1 MNTEKR
7 TTSIDG
13 QGIDE
18 ASAVA
23 REPVAPKQF
32 GVGGVEEERDWPLMT
47 HEEVGAV
54 LAGFRHRGRADY
66 PARRDPPDHGA
77 ENGTPLGPIAS
88 LCWHSPRQ
96 FASGALVD
104 TANGDTL
111 FVKRHHVSIRDVE
124 GLHEEHRFIAHLQS
138 RGVPVTDVLCTLTG
152 ATALRVD
159 DWTYEVHA
167 LAAGVDLY
175 RDSHSWSPFSH
186 ASHAYAAGRAL
197 ARLHRASADYMAP
210 ERTIRPL
217 MQSFRVIGAARLD
230 DALDAWIGAQPLLAQ
245 ALATRPWRADIAACI
260 APFHAALAPLLP
272 ALEPLWT
279 HGDWH
284 ASNLLW
290 SADAPDAQVR
300 TVLDFGLSDRTCA
313 VYDLAL
319 AIERN
324 TIEWLSFGEGGTHPV
339 YTDQIDAL
347 LNGYESLSPLSDV
360 AYAALCALLPIVHT
374 EFALSE
380 LAYFDGI
387 LHAPADG
394 EVAYTTYLLDHA
406 RWFAAGQGRTLLAW
420 MRTRRRV
427 DPHTAGSAEV

>member
-1 MNTEKR
+1 MPA
-7 TTSIDG
+7 
-13 QGIDE
+13 
-18 ASAVA
+18 ASP
-23 REPVAPKQF
+23 EPVAPKQF

-47 HEEVGAV
+47 RDEVGAV
-54 LAGFRHRGRADY
+54 LALFRYRN
-66 PARRDPPDHGA
+66 RDAGDVRLAGERTHSTNEA
-77 ENGTPLGPIAS
+77 NDAKHASLGPLAS
-88 LCWHSPRQ
+88 LSWHSPRQ
-96 FASGALVD
+96 FASGALVE
-104 TANGDTL
+104 TAHGETV

-124 GLHEEHRFIAHLQS
+124 GLHEEHRFIAHLRS
-138 RGVPVTDVLCTLTG
+138 RGVPVTDVLHTADG

-175 RDSHSWSPFSH
+175 RDIHSWSPFSH

-197 ARLHRASADYMAP
+197 AQLHRASADYTAP
-210 ERTIRPL
+210 ARAIRPL
-217 MQSFRVIGAARLD
+217 MQSFRVLGAACLD
-230 DALDAWIGAQPLLAQ
+230 DALDAWIGAQPLLAR
-245 ALATRPWRADIAACI
+245 ALAARPWREDIAACI
-260 APFHAALAPLLP
+260 APFHAALVPLLP

-290 SADAPDAQVR
+290 SADAPDAHVL

-313 VYDLAL
+313 VADLAL

-324 TIEWLSFGEGGTHPV
+324 AIEWLSFGDGGTHPV
-339 YTDQIDAL
+339 YTGHIDAL
-347 LNGYESLSPLSDV
+347 LNGYESLNPLSDD

-380 LAYFDGI
+380 VAYFDGI
-387 LHAPADG
+387 LQAPADA

-406 RWFAAGQGRTLLAW
+406 RWFAQEQGQALLAW
-420 MRTRRRV
+420 LRARRRP
-427 DPHTAGSAEV
+427 DPHLAQVTGNAV